1 MAVATLIDVSVAY
14 NGRQALGPI
23 RLQVNSGET
32 TALVG
37 PSGCGKS
44 TALRLLAGLERPSA
58 GQVVRMSE
66 EARLPLSSRR
76 RLSRPGKRF

>member
-1 MAVATLIDVSVAY
+1 MQNASELGMAVATLNDVSVAY

-23 RLQVNSGET
+23 RFQVNSGET

-44 TALRLLAGLERPSA
+44 TALRLLAGLTL
-58 GQVVRMSE
+58 GGLTQ
-66 EARLPLSSRR
+66 L
-76 RLSRPGKRF
+76 